1 MENTADRTLENWK
14 AQEEAAVQKLLQKGF
29 TITTAE
35 SCTGGMLASMLINV
49 PGISEIYREGYI
61 TYANDSK
68 EKLLGVK
75 KETLKQFGAVS
86 CQVAQQMAE
95 GAAKAAGA
103 DAALSVTGIAGPGGG
118 SLEKP
123 VGLVY
128 IACCIRGKTRVTEN
142 RFQGDRLSVR
152 QQSARSAVL
161 LLLSCLEEAEVNE
174 EDFRQGKA

>member
-1 MENTADRTLENWK
+1 MKAMADKALESWEN
-14 AQEEAAVQKLLQKGF
+14 QEETAVQKLLEKGF

-49 PGISEIYREGYI
+49 SGISEIYREGYI
-61 TYANDSK
+61 TYANEAK

-75 KETLKQFGAVS
+75 KETLEQFGAVS
-86 CQVAQQMAE
+86 AQVAQQMAE

-103 DAALSVTGIAGPGGG
+103 DAALAVTGIAGPGGG

-128 IACCIRGKTRVTEN
+128 IACCIQGKIRVTEN
-142 RFQGDRLSVR
+142 RFKGDRLSVR

-161 LLLSCLEEAEVNE
+161 LLLSCLSEAEE
-174 EDFRQGKA
+174 QS